1 VVKLKLM
8 QIHQNKVE
16 QLMHLTDAGTRG
28 RTAAMM
34 EKMKEAPTV

>member
-1 VVKLKLM
+1 M

-28 RTAAMM
+28 KMAAMV
-34 EKMKEAPTV
+34 EKMKEAPAV